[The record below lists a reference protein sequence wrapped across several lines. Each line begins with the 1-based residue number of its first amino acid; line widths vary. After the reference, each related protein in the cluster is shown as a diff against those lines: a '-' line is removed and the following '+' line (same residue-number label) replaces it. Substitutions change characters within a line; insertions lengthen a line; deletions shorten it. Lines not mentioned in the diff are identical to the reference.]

1 MIDIDFELHKV
12 IINTEELLTL
22 GTNYYSDNEYW
33 KELCDKD
40 IEKGKLIHKSNFQ
53 LHDKAFLIGNHCFA
67 EAAHFN
73 PLKDLTTWDEWAE
86 GVRYFPFSGHYL
98 NLGIAEQKN
107 KKISERLLGTV
118 GEIISGLLFNTRA
131 KILVRP
137 IQKFPDFIGKLE
149 NEKGWAFL
157 EAKCYQKLQKDGGCF
172 NNRVPVSKYKEVCTD
187 AIKEIKNEKSLV
199 FFASFTEV
207 IEINPLRLKQT
218 IIHIEDKDRATKL
231 KNPIKV
237 PLQYLEPI
245 IESCINSEIKDFFDD
260 NEQYSSTKSL
270 SEKKLKEEI
279 IKNTRNRIETIEELN
294 GMNNGEILNDENFNK
309 VLDRHSKNIN
319 KSIDKI
325 KKNRSLLNFKNFI
338 NTPGKMTKGPELDKD
353 QAFYTQDL
361 GQFDKVKNNSQS
373 HWSINHF
380 ERNQSEFFIYIG
392 NSFIGICDKS
402 PQPLKID
409 TNNIHR
415 SYWK

>member
-12 IINTEELLTL
+12 TIDTEELLTL

-33 KELCDKD
+33 KELCDKGVTED
-40 IEKGKLIHKSNFQ
+40 NLIDSLIFK

-86 GVRYFPFSGHYL
+86 GIRYFPFSGHYL

-137 IQKFPDFIGKLE
+137 IQKFPDFIGKLN

-157 EAKCYQKLQKDGGCF
+157 EAKCYQKLQKDGDYF
-172 NNRVPVSKYKEVCTD
+172 NKRVPTKKYKEVCLD
-187 AIKEIKNEKSLV
+187 AIKEIKNEKSLI

-207 IEINPLRLKQT
+207 IEIKPLRLKQT

-245 IESCINSEIKDFFDD
+245 IETCINSEIKDSFEND
-260 NEQYSSTKSL
+260 EKYSHIKSL
-270 SEKKLKEEI
+270 PEEKLREEI
-279 IKNTRNRIETIEELN
+279 IKNTKNRIETIEEFN
-294 GMNNGEILNDENFNK
+294 GMNNGEILNDENFDE
-309 VLDRHSKNIN
+309 VLKRHSKNIK

-325 KKNRSLLNFKNFI
+325 KKNLSLLNFKNFKN
-338 NTPGKMTKGPELDKD
+338 NTSGKMIEGPELDKD

-361 GQFDKVKNNSQS
+361 RQFEKVNNSQS
-373 HWSINHF
+373 HWRINHF
-380 ERNQSEFFIYIG
+380 ERNQNEFFILIG

-402 PQPLKID
+402 NPPPNID
-409 TNNIHR
+409 TKSILSSH
-415 SYWK
+415 WK